1 MFKYLSY
8 WKFYCYL
15 LDIENTNELKIITN
29 SFYHYFTNNEGLK
42 LDKNVK
48 MVNSE
53 ISIIEYT
60 EFKGK
65 YKNNSAH
72 KSLNITKI

>member
-1 MFKYLSY
+1 
-8 WKFYCYL
+8 
-15 LDIENTNELKIITN
+15 
-29 SFYHYFTNNEGLK
+29 
-42 LDKNVK
+42 

-65 YKNNSAH
+65 YKNNSAY
-72 KSLNITKI
+72 KFLNIKKI

>member
-1 MFKYLSY
+1 
-8 WKFYCYL
+8 
-15 LDIENTNELKIITN
+15 
-29 SFYHYFTNNEGLK
+29 
-42 LDKNVK
+42 

-65 YKNNSAH
+65 YKNNYQH